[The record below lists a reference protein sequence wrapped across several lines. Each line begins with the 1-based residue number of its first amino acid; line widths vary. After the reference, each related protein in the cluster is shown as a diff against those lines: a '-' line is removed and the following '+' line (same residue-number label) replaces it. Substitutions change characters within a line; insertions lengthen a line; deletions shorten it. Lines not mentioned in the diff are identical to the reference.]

1 MKIFE
6 NKNIKYL
13 ILPMIILT
21 ITASIAITIQTIKQ
35 YKAVTITLN
44 EKIAEIMGKISE
56 SNPEMDS
63 RKIIEILN
71 SAKNTEQYEKG
82 QTELSKYGIEIDK
95 INSIKLIENQM
106 KTNLKLNV
114 LIILL
119 FSILWMT
126 IIILYL
132 RRRDKKIQQITNY
145 INQIKNKKYDLNIE
159 ENTEDELSN
168 LKNELYK
175 ITIMLKEESEISKK
189 DKENL
194 KMSVEDISHQLKTP
208 LTSITIMLDNL
219 KDNPNMEEKT
229 KQKFIF
235 EISKQVE
242 WINWLVISMLKLS
255 KLDAN
260 VVQFYDEKINLK
272 KFIGEIIKNLEIPI
286 EVKNQKI
293 IIDGD
298 SNVSFIGDYK
308 WQQEAITNIIKNCI
322 EHNENNGTIYINYEE
337 NSLFTKITIRDEGEG
352 IPKEDLKHIFERFYK
367 GKNSSENS
375 VGIGLALAKNI
386 IEKNNGMINCK
397 SELDKGTEF
406 VIKYMK

>member
-35 YKAVTITLN
+35 YKTVTITLN

-56 SNPEMDS
+56 SNPEIDS
-63 RKIIEILN
+63 REIIEILN

-106 KTNLKLNV
+106 KTNLKLNI
-114 LIILL
+114 LIIVL

-126 IIILYL
+126 IIVLYL
-132 RRRDKKIQQITNY
+132 RKRDKKIKQITNY

-260 VVQFYDEKINLK
+260 VVQFYDEKINLN

-293 IIDGD
+293 IIDGNE
-298 SNVSFIGDYK
+298 NVSFIGDYK
-308 WQQEAITNIIKNCI
+308 WQQESITNIIKNCI
-322 EHNENNGTIYINYEE
+322 EHNANNGTIYINYEE

-352 IPKEDLKHIFERFYK
+352 ISKEDLKHIFERFYK